1 MERALPRNEGGKH
14 RVRPFYTEW
23 WREKRMLR
31 SGLDTECSMEKLQP
45 RFYFPGVSKW
55 IIQEYYVKN

>member
-1 MERALPRNEGGKH
+1 
-14 RVRPFYTEW
+14 
-23 WREKRMLR
+23 MLR